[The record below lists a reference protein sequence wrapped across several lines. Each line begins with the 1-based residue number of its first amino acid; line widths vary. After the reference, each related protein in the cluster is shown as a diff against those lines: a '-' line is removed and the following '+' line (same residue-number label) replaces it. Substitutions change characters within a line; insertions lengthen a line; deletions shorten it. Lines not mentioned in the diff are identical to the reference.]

1 MNLSKSMLA
10 KILVPVITIT
20 IILVVIVALVGFST
34 FSQYAQDSFVK
45 EIHVISQGI
54 GRDITTKQIIASDQV
69 NGLAK
74 NIDMIM
80 AIRDEDR
87 DKIHNIVAQFVS
99 SRKCDFFTIL
109 DTEGN
114 VIYRSNNPA
123 RFGDPL
129 INELKS
135 ARESLDTKK
144 PCVFYEST
152 ASIKLAIRA
161 AAPVFDEA
169 GNLIAVLT
177 GGFRL
182 DTDYWVDEMQQQF
195 DAACTIFLGDER
207 IATTIRVS
215 GRPDERAVGTKLNN
229 PEIYNKVINNRE
241 VDFREI
247 PVLDTPM
254 KVFYAP
260 IFNEGD
266 KETMGML
273 FAGIPTERQ
282 TAMTRR
288 NMWTSL
294 SITVIGLLIFGSIVY
309 VVVGRISRPLSIIT
323 NYMNGAGTTGDL
335 RVRPE
340 DAERIKNIAKAKDEI
355 GQITSATSR
364 FITHVGRVARDLE
377 TVAKGDLTVSIEVLS
392 EQDGLGVALEHMIN
406 SLNSLFG
413 DINKAADQVATR
425 SAEVSNVAQSL
436 ADGSQQSAA
445 SLEEITASMSEIS
458 SQTKSNA
465 ESAGQARNLAQQASK
480 AAEEGQNAMKEM
492 TSAMTQITQNSNEIQ
507 RVIKVIDDIAFQ
519 TNLLALNAAVEAARA
534 GQHGKGFA
542 VVAEEVRNLA
552 SRSAK
557 AAKETS
563 ELIAKSGHEI
573 EQGGKVASK
582 TAEVLDAI
590 VDQIGQ
596 TTNIVSGIAV
606 ASNEQAQGI
615 NQITI
620 ALQQIDQVTQQNTAS
635 AEESASA
642 ANEMSGQSAKLA
654 ELVSQFK
661 LKKEESVQK

>member
-1 MNLSKSMLA
+1 M
-10 KILVPVITIT
+10 KILAPVITIT
-20 IILVVIVALVGFST
+20 AILVGSVALVGFRT
-34 FSQYAQDSFVK
+34 FSQFAQDSFVK

-54 GRDITTKQIIASDQV
+54 SRDLTMKQFIASDQV

-74 NIDMIM
+74 NIDMIA
-80 AIRDEDR
+80 AIKDENR
-87 DKIHNIVAQFVS
+87 DKIHNIVVQFAS

-129 INELKS
+129 INELQS
-135 ARESLDTKK
+135 ARESLATQR

-161 AAPVFDEA
+161 AAPVFDET

-182 DTDYWVDEMQQQF
+182 DTDYWVDDMQQQF
-195 DAACTIFLGDER
+195 DAACTVFLGDER
-207 IATTIRVS
+207 IATTLRKE
-215 GRPDERAVGTKLNN
+215 GTDERSVGTRLNN
-229 PEIYNKVINNRE
+229 PEIQNKVLKNRE
-241 VDFREI
+241 IDFREV
-247 PVLDTPM
+247 PVLGLPM

-260 IFNEGD
+260 IFNEAD
-266 KETMGML
+266 RETMGMF
-273 FAGIPTERQ
+273 FAGIPMERQ
-282 TAMTRR
+282 TSVIRR
-288 NMWTSL
+288 NMLTSF
-294 SITVIGLLIFGSIVY
+294 SITIFGLLIFGTIVY
-309 VVVGRISRPLSIIT
+309 FIVGRISKPLTIIT
-323 NYMNGAGTTGDL
+323 NYMNDAGTTGDL

-340 DAERIKNIAKAKDEI
+340 DEENIRKISAAKDEI

-392 EQDGLGVALEHMIN
+392 ERDGLGTALEHMIS

-413 DINKAADQVATR
+413 DINQASDQVATR
-425 SAEVSNVAQSL
+425 SAEVSNAAQTL
-436 ADGSQQSAA
+436 ADGSQHSAA

-480 AAEEGQNAMKEM
+480 AAGEGQHAMKEM
-492 TSAMTQITQNSNEIQ
+492 TTAMTQITQNSNEIQ

-557 AAKETS
+557 AARETS
-563 ELIAKSGHEI
+563 DLIAKSGHEI
-573 EQGGKVASK
+573 EKGGEVASR
-582 TAEVLDAI
+582 TAEVLDTI
-590 VDQIGQ
+590 VEQIKQ
-596 TTNIVSGIAV
+596 TTDLIAGIAI
-606 ASNEQAQGI
+606 ASDEQAQGV

-620 ALQQIDQVTQQNTAS
+620 GLQQIDQVTQTNTAS

-661 LKKEESVQK
+661 LKR